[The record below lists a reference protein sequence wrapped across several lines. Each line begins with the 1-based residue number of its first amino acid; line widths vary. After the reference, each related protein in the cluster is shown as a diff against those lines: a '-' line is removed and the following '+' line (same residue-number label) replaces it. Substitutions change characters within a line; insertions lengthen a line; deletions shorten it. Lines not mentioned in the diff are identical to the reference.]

1 MRRKKGSSHMV
12 KRFVLATPCLALAAC
27 GTFQAQSRVD
37 PIRIAS
43 YHSVRDACVEQA
55 FPRDRRGGATNLDC
69 FRFDGDT
76 YTAYQLAKR
85 DAAYRNRLASYLIGE
100 SNTVCT
106 RELGDLTANQAMVN
120 AGLGI
125 LTTAFGTAG
134 SIVTGQLASN
144 ILSGAASGTNAT
156 RDHINAEVYRNQIS
170 PRVTRAIRDLR
181 RTQSA
186 TLKGKFTKTILQYD
200 VETMIADVND
210 YHQLCSYYVGLDLIL
225 KDVDRAALER
235 ANPRRTA
242 SLAISN
248 VRAQIASVNRQLGRK
263 GLSAE
268 ERTELQQQRTALRA
282 HETQLIT
289 TWTALPESAEDP
301 APPPPAPAPEPEPE
315 TEPDPN

>member
-1 MRRKKGSSHMV
+1 MIKV
-12 KRFVLATPCLALAAC
+12 FVLVTPCFALAAC

-69 FRFDGDT
+69 FQFDGDS

-85 DAAYRNRLASYLIGE
+85 DATGRNKLASYLIGE

-125 LTTAFGTAG
+125 LTTVFGTAG
-134 SIVTGQLASN
+134 SIVTGQLAGN
-144 ILSGAASGTNAT
+144 ILSGAASGANST
-156 RDHINAEVYRNQIS
+156 RGHINAEVYREQLS

-181 RTQSA
+181 RTEHA
-186 TLKGKFTKTILQYD
+186 ALRGKFTNTIAQYD

-210 YHQLCSYYVGLDLIL
+210 YHQLCSYYIGLDLIL

-242 SLAISN
+242 SLAITN
-248 VRAQIASVNRQLGRK
+248 VRAQIASINRQLARK
-263 GLSAE
+263 GLPAE
-268 ERTELQQQRTALRA
+268 EKTELMQQRTTLRA
-282 HETQLIT
+282 HETGLIT
-289 TWTALPESAEDP
+289 TWTALPESSEGPP
-301 APPPPAPAPEPEPE
+301 APPPAPEPAPEPDAEPE
-315 TEPDPN
+315 PGAGT